1 MSILD
6 FFFIVLATDMEN
18 AHQLTM
24 KMSCIVSMILII
36 FHLIILFYLDNI
48 LCKSVIGF
56 QNF

>member
-18 AHQLTM
+18 ANQLTM

-36 FHLIILFYLDNI
+36 FHSIILFYLDNI
-48 LCKSVIGF
+48 LCKSVIGC